1 MPPTLPPDVTWNTAL
16 AAIGPRLV
24 NGVLDAGLAL
34 ALLAGG
40 LWLSGRLAALVK
52 RAARRSPRIDE
63 TLAVFFA
70 TIVHYGLMAFVVIAV
85 LDRFG
90 VETTQIVAVLGAA
103 TLAIGLAL
111 QGTLSN
117 VAAGVMLVLF
127 RPYRLGDFVEVAGR
141 RGVVKEI
148 SLFTT
153 ELATPENVKLVLP
166 NAQCW
171 GAPIANFSGHTTRA
185 LIIDVAVPRS
195 ASTEQAIA
203 ALRTCVIGDERIL
216 AAPAAQ
222 VAVTALGEQTV
233 TLQIIAWCATSDI
246 IALKGALLHAAKHA
260 LDKAGVPA
268 AYPAAVTYQYDMGA
282 APKV

>member
-1 MPPTLPPDVTWNTAL
+1 MTWSSAL
-16 AAIGPRLV
+16 AALGPRLL
-24 NGVLDAGLAL
+24 NGLLDVALAL
-34 ALLAGG
+34 AILVAGVWVAG
-40 LWLSGRLAALVK
+40 WLAALVK
-52 RAARRSPRIDE
+52 RAARRSARIDE
-63 TLAVFFA
+63 TLAGFFA
-70 TIVHYGLMAFVVIAV
+70 SIVRYGLMAFVIIAV

-171 GAPIANFSGHTTRA
+171 GAPIANFTGHATRA
-185 LIIDVAVPRS
+185 LMIDVAVPRS
-195 ASTEQAIA
+195 ASLEQAMA
-203 ALRTCVIGDERIL
+203 ALRTCLSADARIL
-216 AAPAAQ
+216 PTPAAQ
-222 VAVTALGEQTV
+222 VSVSALGDQTI
-233 TLQIIAWCATSDI
+233 TLQLFAWCATSDI
-246 IALKGALLHAAKHA
+246 IALKGALLHEIKTA

-268 AYPAAVTYQYDMGA
+268 AYPTAVTYQYDMGA
-282 APKV
+282 APKA